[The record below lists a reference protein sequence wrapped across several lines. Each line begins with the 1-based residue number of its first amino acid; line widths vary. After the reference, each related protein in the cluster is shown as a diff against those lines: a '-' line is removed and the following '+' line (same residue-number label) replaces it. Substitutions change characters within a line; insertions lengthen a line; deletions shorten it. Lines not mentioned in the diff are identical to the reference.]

1 MGAQDLITA
10 IKGGLLQSDRLLKLD
25 TPLGANVL
33 LPQRLVGHSRLGRD
47 YEFTLDT
54 VSTNDNIE
62 LKKLIAQPVTL
73 WIQQADQSYAPH
85 HGYVH
90 TARRLGSDSALT
102 SYQIGFVSWMHFL
115 RFRKDARIWQDKP
128 ADEIITDVFNMHPQA
143 QGAFRFALRNT
154 LPQRSFCVQYEDDW
168 TFCHRLMET
177 EGLFG
182 YFEQATDGKS
192 HTLVIT
198 DDIGSLPALSPQA
211 VDFYRSGTNSE
222 TDAFVQWSGT
232 RTLQSTTLTTR
243 TFDYKAPSAPAN
255 PKSTTIP
262 TLATQGELPQQA
274 EVYEYTGAYTYG
286 KQDRG
291 DQLARVRMEEW
302 ESRAKRFH
310 GVGAV
315 RRIDAGRW
323 FELQDH
329 PDHST
334 GSEQERQFA
343 VIALDWVIENNLPV
357 SGGTTDF
364 PHSLKGAVAAARAAH
379 SADAALT
386 VKASDGSEGFFMA
399 AVEAQRKTI
408 PFRSPFEHHKP
419 EMSMQTATVVGPANE
434 EVYTDPLNR
443 IKVLMHWDRLNDGD
457 ENASCWMRVAQS
469 DTGGSY
475 GAVHVPR
482 VGEEVIVSFLDNDCD
497 KPIVTG
503 RVYNGA
509 KKPDWHS
516 NGILSGYKSKEYQ
529 GSGYN
534 QMVMDDATGQNRVQL
549 YSSSTN
555 AQLHLGYLIAQSGN
569 ARGEYLGSGF
579 DLKSD
584 AYGAIRA
591 AQGMVVSTHPT
602 TGASSQPLD
611 VRDANSQLVNSESVI
626 ESLSQASETHQAG
639 SLKDG
644 YNSLKSFTDATRNS
658 VSGATGSS
666 SGNTAGG
673 GTGNANTFREPIL
686 LFATPAGIAMST
698 QKSSHIAANEH
709 VNLVSGQSTHIATG
723 KSLLASVGEK
733 ISLFVQNAGMK
744 FFAAKGKVEI
754 KAQSD
759 NVEFTAQK
767 TFRLLSATEKIEV
780 AADQEILLT
789 SGGAYIRISGGNID
803 IHAPGK
809 IDVKGAQHSFNGPTS
824 QGYPLPAARPDQPGQ
839 LDLLHQYANGEPV
852 KGGQFSVLDANGG
865 MLRQGALD
873 ANGRMTVSGL
883 PPGVAQVQFGND
895 PRDPSQPANY
905 FKSIKWPPEPL
916 SVSGDA
922 ASAAQMASFLPGA
935 AGGAGSAAGAA
946 TSAMSTAGGAMSSA
960 TSSASQLAS
969 LAGTASQGASGLAA
983 MAKGQ
988 AMGLAQNALTKA
1000 LPAGASAGL
1009 SQASQVASAAKEI
1022 SSIAQ
1027 SARGAVPALK
1037 GIV

>member
-1 MGAQDLITA
+1 MGAQDIITA

-47 YEFTLDT
+47 YEFTLDA

-73 WIQQADQSYAPH
+73 WVQQTDQSYAPH

-115 RFRKDARIWQDKP
+115 RFRKDARIWQDKS

-168 TFCHRLMET
+168 NFCHRLMET

-192 HTLVIT
+192 HTLVVT

-255 PKSTTIP
+255 PKGTTIP
-262 TLATQGELPQQA
+262 TLATQGDLPQQA

-291 DQLARVRMEEW
+291 DQLAKVRMEEW

-329 PDHST
+329 PEHST
-334 GSEQERQFA
+334 DSQQDRQFA
-343 VIALDWVIENNLPV
+343 VIAVEWVIENNLPV
-357 SGGTTDF
+357 SSGTTDF
-364 PHSLKGAVAAARAAH
+364 PHSLKQTIAAARAQHA
-379 SADAALT
+379 SDPMLV
-386 VKASDGSEGFFMA
+386 VKAADNSEGFFMA
-399 AVEAQRKTI
+399 MVEAQRKAI
-408 PFRSPFEHHKP
+408 PFRSPLEHQKP
-419 EMSMQTATVVGPANE
+419 DMHMQTATVVGPANE
-434 EVYTDPLNR
+434 EVFTDPLNR
-443 IKVLMHWDRLNDGD
+443 VKVQMHWDRLNPGD

-469 DTGGSY
+469 HAGG
-475 GAVHVPR
+475 GHGGVHVPR
-482 VGEEVIVSFLDNDCD
+482 IGEEVIVSFLDGDCD
-497 KPIVTG
+497 KPLVTG
-503 RVYNGA
+503 RVYNGG
-509 KKPDWHS
+509 KTPDWHS

-549 YSSSTN
+549 YSTSADSH
-555 AQLHLGYLIAQSGN
+555 LHLGYLIAQTGN
-569 ARGEYLGSGF
+569 SRGAYLGSGF

-584 AYGAIRA
+584 AYGAVRA
-591 AQGMVVSTHPT
+591 GQGLYVSTHPT
-602 TGASSQPLD
+602 SGTSSQPLD
-611 VRDANSQLVNSESVI
+611 VREGNSQLVNSASVI
-626 ESLSQASETHQAG
+626 EALSQASETHQAE

-644 YNSLKSFTDATRNS
+644 HDSLKTFTDATQNS
-658 VSGATGSS
+658 VAGATGSG
-666 SGNTAGG
+666 GNTAGG
-673 GTGNANTFREPIL
+673 GTGNANGFKEPIM
-686 LFATPAGIAMST
+686 LFATPSGIGMST
-698 QKSSHIAANEH
+698 QRSAHVAATEH

-723 KSLLASVGEK
+723 KSLLVSVAEK
-733 ISLFVQNAGMK
+733 ISLFAQNAGVK
-744 FFAAKGKVEI
+744 LFAAKGKVEI
-754 KAQSD
+754 QAQGD
-759 NVEFTAQK
+759 NLEITAQK
-767 TFRLLSATEKIEV
+767 TLKLLSATEKID
-780 AADQEILLT
+780 AAAKQEILLT
-789 SGGAYIRISGGNID
+789 AGGAYVRISGGNIE

-809 IDVKGAQHSFNGPTS
+809 IDIKGAQHAFSGPTS
-824 QGYPLPAARPDQPGQ
+824 
-839 LDLLHQYANGEPV
+839 LDRTYNSEGKKADMRIRYMDAEGNVPEGEPIKLASEDGV
-852 KGGQFSVLDANGG
+852 LHNVVLDGEG
-865 MLRQGALD
+865 
-873 ANGRMTVSGL
+873 
-883 PPGVAQVQFGND
+883 
-895 PRDPSQPANY
+895 
-905 FKSIKWPPEPL
+905 
-916 SVSGDA
+916 
-922 ASAAQMASFLPGA
+922 
-935 AGGAGSAAGAA
+935 
-946 TSAMSTAGGAMSSA
+946 
-960 TSSASQLAS
+960 
-969 LAGTASQGASGLAA
+969 
-983 MAKGQ
+983 KG
-988 AMGLAQNALTKA
+988 
-1000 LPAGASAGL
+1000 
-1009 SQASQVASAAKEI
+1009 E
-1022 SSIAQ
+1022 
-1027 SARGAVPALK
+1027 LK
-1037 GIV
+1037 GIDFGKFVADQVKRSGE